1 MRRGRQGLIVLVA
14 SAALGAFPSYALAG
28 SWGFGFPSGAFS
40 SEGSYPRV
48 AMTPTG
54 EAVVAYQGYGEEI
67 RVSRRPPDGSF
78 SGGVF
83 GEPVFPEPSICCFRP
98 EEPAVAIDPAGNII
112 VVWQQGKYGSGL
124 PEIYESFRPHGGSF
138 SSPQVIS
145 SEIATAPEVAMDA
158 RGDATAV
165 WLRDDGTNTIVET
178 ATSTM
183 GGPFSSPM
191 QLSGDGGNA
200 SSVQVSMNPE
210 GDTIASWL
218 RTSGAN
224 TDLEVAM
231 RRVGGTFPSPN
242 SNGDGMILGE
252 SKVPSTT
259 PIEPPDQRIVMN
271 PGPEA
276 LAVWQTSTNAVQ
288 EARLVSGHASF
299 GPVTTLGTTS
309 AFPSIAMNETGEA
322 VIDWPVTLGVDVATA
337 APTAAFG
344 APEQIA
350 AGEHTP
356 EFARISLAPNGQA
369 ALAWL
374 TSGKGREGMWWITRE
389 ATVRPPGG
397 VFAKASGIFEGGSG
411 EDSAGGLEIAGDSL
425 GDTLVI
431 WQESTSIGNNVR
443 GLVYDNGPTLNGIN
457 VPSNAQVGQPVSF
470 NLAPPLSLWQA
481 LTTVTWSFG
490 DGATATGLS
499 TSHTYNTPG
508 AYSVAVSA
516 ADAEIL
522 QPFEKHVENTASQT
536 ITISAGPSHPTS
548 PQLVSLAPRIT
559 HVGESHRTWREK
571 RSLAAT
577 GMSRKRPVVGTTF
590 YYTLNEQAEVH
601 FAFTLLPD
609 MRDCTARSHSR
620 GTHRCERPA
629 TLGAL
634 SLTASAGANKLTF
647 QGRISSRTSLKP
659 GRYKL
664 TIMASNSAGSSAPE
678 SLSFTIAQ

>member
-1 MRRGRQGLIVLVA
+1 MRRGRQALLVLIA
-14 SAALGAFPSYALAG
+14 SAALGAFPSHALAG
-28 SWGFGFPSGAFS
+28 SWVFGIPSIFS

-78 SGGVF
+78 SGGAL

-98 EEPAVAIDPAGNII
+98 EEPAVAIDPAGDIV

-124 PEIYESFRPHGGSF
+124 PEIYASFRPHNGSF

-145 SEIATAPEVAMDA
+145 SETATAPEVAIDT

-165 WLRDDGTNTIVET
+165 WLRDDGTNTIVEA
-178 ATSTM
+178 ATSTT

-210 GDTIASWL
+210 GDAIASWL

-224 TDLEVAM
+224 TDIEVAT
-231 RRVGGTFPSPN
+231 RRAGGAFPSPD
-242 SNGDGMILGE
+242 SNGDGLILGE

-259 PIEPPDQRIVMN
+259 PTEPPVQRIVMN

-276 LAVWQTSTNAVQ
+276 IAVWQTSTNAVQ

-322 VIDWPVTLGVDVATA
+322 VIDWPVTLGIDVVTA
-337 APTAAFG
+337 ASTAAFG

-350 AGEHTP
+350 VGEHTP
-356 EFARISLAPNGQA
+356 EFARISLAPNGQVT
-369 ALAWL
+369 LAWL
-374 TSGKGREGMWWITRE
+374 TSAKGRESMWWITRE

-397 VFAKASGIFEGGSG
+397 VFAKASGVFQGGSG
-411 EDSAGGLEIAGDSL
+411 DDSADGLEIAGDSL
-425 GDTLVI
+425 GDTLAI
-431 WQESTSIGNNVR
+431 WQETTSIGNNVR
-443 GLVYDNGPTLNGIN
+443 GLVYDSGPTLNGIS
-457 VPSNAQVGQPVSF
+457 VPSTAQVGQPVSF
-470 NLAPPLSLWQA
+470 NLTPPLSLWQA

-508 AYSVAVSA
+508 AYSVTVSA
-516 ADAEIL
+516 TDGEIL

-536 ITISAGPSHPTS
+536 ITISAGPSHPTN
-548 PQLVSLAPRIT
+548 PPLVSPAPRIT

-571 RSLAAT
+571 RSLARSA
-577 GMSRKRPVVGTTF
+577 MPRKRPAVGTTF
-590 YYTLNEQAEVH
+590 YYTLNEQADVH
-601 FAFTLLPD
+601 FAFTLLPN
-609 MRDCTARSHSR
+609 MRDCTARSRSGDH
-620 GTHRCERPA
+620 HRCERS
-629 TLGAL
+629 TTIGTL
-634 SLTASAGANKLTF
+634 SLAAHTGANKLAF
-647 QGRISSRTSLKP
+647 QGRLSSATSLAP

-664 TIMASNSAGSSAPE
+664 TITASNIAGISAPD
-678 SLSFTIAQ
+678 SLSFTIVR